1 MKNRNCAR
9 LTVLALC
16 AGLAPAAMAQVSRT
30 PWQMHQGTEGV
41 IKNLN
46 LEAPGADRA
55 KLLKMFEL
63 ASIPADGA
71 GWVPAPNPDSIGF
84 GSDSASQIDEA
95 GGTCLKALDYTYF
108 QTLVNVPAG
117 TTVDEFKIIF
127 TGMDDASRITV
138 FNANHPEGLVVDG
151 SYVTKV
157 QATAGTTDL
166 RDLMAAGP
174 NRVVITQ
181 VDWCPNGN
189 KLQSARVELNG
200 SVVAAAPPTGALSPM
215 PAQIAAATDEPSAT
229 ETARVVFI
237 SSDGTADFGTRTV
250 FTLTNV
256 ATGAATLVPVLGQ
269 KSETRTEV
277 YVAPGEYT
285 VDPPPASISD
295 FMTATARDISA
306 RRITA
311 TAGAPVDVRFSV
323 STQIAPVV
331 LSADEITPDTVTLS
345 WGVAK
350 QADVRNLVLV
360 RTEGMIAAN
369 NPAGGTAL
377 DAGNKTNPN
386 VVIRGLA
393 AGRTY
398 SFALF
403 ATTSGGQALPPRTL
417 TIETPRADPKAAAF
431 ALAPNSIVPTDFAS
445 LKAKRVGEHSVR
457 VVLDANKLAR
467 GSRSEMPG
475 IDAAQTTSGC
485 VVGAPFLLKTDVA
498 GNESFWGTVDA
509 CGTDAAG
516 ATTAIINTDVP
527 LSAVFDYYRLT
538 SAPEPACFDAE
549 TGRDLSPEACN
560 APIAAEESGTSQGAL
575 GIPRGTDLVRD
586 QRYYNDS
593 RRHYLIWQLDGN
605 LVVYDANDRFVWG
618 LNLYPAVDFAA
629 IGRVSWQADGNLAAY
644 TADGKFIWS
653 AMDVIGGDAA
663 LFINEAGTLQ
673 IVAGDAVLW
682 SAVAP
687 APNSQHSAP
696 LDPPSHAPLLTIDA
710 VDAAGARGAA
720 VVEGA
725 SDRHVSESRET
736 VQIASPT
743 FHGVPVA
750 NPFLAASHGRALPNP
765 LFFLAAKKSKI
776 QCEKSGKTIAT
787 LNQNVGPLRKFDI
800 KLSGGKLSWAFQVG
814 VEASID
820 PQFEAEGGIECGLDL
835 PGKSFQISTYP
846 VPVNLELKP
855 DISVSAQGKLAV
867 RGPKIT
873 LKLGIDSNGSAS
885 GSLDR
890 CTWFEVPCGVGV
902 KVDHKTK
909 PLASLSKGSVTAV
922 VQGTLTFKAGVEAN
936 LGLGVKNTF
945 VTAKAGISM
954 KLAPLSAEL
963 KGQAGTSRCVSAS
976 MGYQLGADL
985 LAEAY
990 ILAFGKTKRVKLWE
1004 SGHKPYPGAE
1014 FTIGNCA
1021 DI

>member
-1 MKNRNCAR
+1 MEKTTLNTLKN
-9 LTVLALC
+9 LTALIALSLVSSISAQTSDAPATIFEHTNFGGKSQALVEGMNVGPLALGNDV
-16 AGLAPAAMAQVSRT
+16 ASSVKVSKCFKVT
-30 PWQMHQGTEGV
+30 
-41 IKNLN
+41 LY
-46 LEAPGADRA
+46 
-55 KLLKMFEL
+55 
-63 ASIPADGA
+63 GA
-71 GWVPAPNPDSIGF
+71 GPGQNGPELVLTADNADLRNDNFNDILSNVLVERDPN
-84 GSDSASQIDEA
+84 
-95 GGTCLKALDYTYF
+95 C
-108 QTLVNVPAG
+108 
-117 TTVDEFKIIF
+117 
-127 TGMDDASRITV
+127 DAS
-138 FNANHPEGLVVDG
+138 A
-151 SYVTKV
+151 
-157 QATAGTTDL
+157 
-166 RDLMAAGP
+166 
-174 NRVVITQ
+174 
-181 VDWCPNGN
+181 
-189 KLQSARVELNG
+189 
-200 SVVAAAPPTGALSPM
+200 VAATPSTGALSPL
-215 PAQIAAATDEPSAT
+215 PAQIAAATSESSAT
-229 ETARVVFI
+229 ETARVVFT
-237 SSDGTADFGTRTV
+237 SSDGTAEFGTRMV
-250 FTLTNV
+250 FRLTNV
-256 ATGAATLVPVLGQ
+256 ATGAATLVPVPGQ
-269 KSETRTEV
+269 KAATRTEV
-277 YVAPGEYT
+277 YVAPGEYS

-323 STQIAPVV
+323 STQIAPMV

-345 WGVAK
+345 WGIAK
-350 QADVRNLVLV
+350 QVDVRNLVVV
-360 RTEGMIAAN
+360 RTEGLIAAN
-369 NPAGGTAL
+369 SPAGGTAL
-377 DAGNKTNPN
+377 DASNRTNPK

-403 ATTSGGQALPPRTL
+403 ATNAQGQALPPRTL

-445 LKAKRVGEHSVR
+445 LRAKRVGEHSVR
-457 VVLDANKLAR
+457 VVLDANKLTR
-467 GSRSEMPG
+467 GSKSEMPG

-509 CGTDAAG
+509 CGTDGAG

-527 LSAVFDYYRLT
+527 LNAVFDYYRLT
-538 SAPEPACFDAE
+538 SAPEPECFDAE
-549 TGRDLSPEACN
+549 TGSDVSPEACN
-560 APIAAEESGTSQGAL
+560 APIVAEEAEISRGAL
-575 GIPRGTDLVRD
+575 DIPRGTDLVRD
-586 QRYYNDS
+586 QRYYNDT
-593 RRHYLIWQLDGN
+593 RRHYLVWQSDGN

-618 LNLYPAVDFAA
+618 LNLFPAVDFAA
-629 IGRVSWQADGNLAAY
+629 IGRVSWQEDGNLAAY
-644 TADGKFIWS
+644 TADGNYIWS

-687 APNSQHSAP
+687 APNAQHSAP
-696 LDPPSHAPLLTIDA
+696 LDPPGHATALTISPVDA
-710 VDAAGARGAA
+710 VGLGSS
-720 VVEGA
+720 VV
-725 SDRHVSESRET
+725 SDHQGSESGET
-736 VQIASPT
+736 VQIASHEVHRLPT
-743 FHGVPVA
+743 A

-776 QCEKSGKTIAT
+776 SCEKSGKTIAT

-800 KLSGGKLSWAFQVG
+800 KLKDGKLSWAFQVG

-835 PGKSFQISTYP
+835 PGKAFQISTYP

-855 DISVSAQGKLAV
+855 DITVSAQGKLAV

-873 LKLGIDSNGSAS
+873 LKLGIDSSGSAS

-902 KVDHKTK
+902 DISHKTK
-909 PLASLSKGSVTAV
+909 PIASLSKGSVTAV
-922 VQGTLTFKAGVEAN
+922 MQGTLTFKAGIEAN

-963 KGQAGTSRCVSAS
+963 KGQAGTSRCISAS
-976 MGYQLGADL
+976 LGYQMGADL

-1004 SGHKPYPGAE
+1004 SGHQAYPGAA
-1014 FTIGNCA
+1014 FTVGNCA